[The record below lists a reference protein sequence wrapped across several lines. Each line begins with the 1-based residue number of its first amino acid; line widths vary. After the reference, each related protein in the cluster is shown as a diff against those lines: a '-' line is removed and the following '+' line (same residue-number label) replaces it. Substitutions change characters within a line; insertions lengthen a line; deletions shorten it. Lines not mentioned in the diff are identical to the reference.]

1 MNKSVLRTLINMALL
16 LALGVVMLGAY
27 TRLTDAGL
35 GCPDWPGCY
44 GHLVLPSQKHV
55 LDSAQQLYPDVP
67 IEEGKAWT
75 EMAHRYLAGSLLT
88 FIVVIFSILTLNR
101 KFKGL
106 VRPIYLIAVFALLVF
121 QALLGMWTVTLKLL
135 PTVVMGHLLGGFLIF
150 SILTVLRCYFFE
162 KKPLG
167 LTQFRPLLVMG
178 LVITFCQIALGGWV
192 SSNYAG
198 ISCMGFPACSG
209 QWWPTLNLKEAFDVI
224 HPIGLNY
231 QGGLLDIQAR
241 MTIQWVHRLGALLV
255 WVYWLV
261 SSIYLWK
268 KVPDFSVRFTI
279 FVLQSFLNLQ
289 ILLGIANVVYLLPLP
304 VAVLHNGMGLLVLAS
319 SIVLTCLLVGQRES
333 KNV

>member
-1 MNKSVLRTLINMALL
+1 MNESLLRKLINMALV

-44 GHLVLPSQKHV
+44 GHLVLPSQQPV
-55 LDSAQQLYPDVP
+55 LDNAQQLYPDVP
-67 IEEGKAWT
+67 IEQTKAWT

-88 FIVVIFSILTLNR
+88 FVVFIFSILSFSTT
-101 KFKGL
+101 FKGL
-106 VRPIYLIAVFALLVF
+106 VRPIYLIAVLVLLVF

-150 SILTVLRCYFFE
+150 SVLTILRCYFF
-162 KKPLG
+162 KANPLE
-167 LTQFRPLLVMG
+167 LLSWRPVLVLG
-178 LVITFCQIALGGWV
+178 VVLTFCQIALGGWV
-192 SSNYAG
+192 SSNYSG

-209 QWWPTLNLKEAFDVI
+209 QWWPTLNLKEAFDLI

-241 MTIQWVHRLGALLV
+241 MSIQWVHRLGALCV

-261 SSIYLWK
+261 CSVCLWK
-268 KVPDFSVRFTI
+268 RVSDDSVRHTI
-279 FVLQSFLNLQ
+279 LMLQFFLNLQ
-289 ILLGIANVVYLLPLP
+289 VILGIINVVYLLPLP
-304 VAVLHNGMGLLVLAS
+304 AAVLHNGVGLLVLAT
-319 SIVLTCLLVGQRES
+319 SIVLTCLVVGQRRS